1 LPLVDGRTYLGLEPT
16 EDPAHWRLPVVPRL
30 TSGRGALWGGIGLAA
45 AAEAMEASTGRPTV
59 WATAQ
64 YLAFAPPPAVVDLE
78 VHLPVT
84 GHFTSQSRVVGRVDG
99 EEIFTVNAAMGERP
113 TRYRGQWAEFPSV
126 PPPDECPRREDFRYD
141 TADTLMGYVDLRL
154 ARERPT
160 SEVLGTPGDGRS
172 ALWARV
178 PDLDLST
185 TTLAIVGDLVG
196 FGVSQALGERAHG
209 SSLDNT
215 LRIVDLVPTEWVLL
229 DIRVDGVA
237 HGFGHGLVHLWTPDG
252 HLLGTA
258 SQSTIV
264 RP

>member
-1 LPLVDGRTYLGLEPT
+1 VDGRTFLGLEPT
-16 EDPAHWRLPVVPRL
+16 EHPLHWRLPVLPRL

-45 AAEAMEASTGRPTV
+45 AAEAMEHATGRPTV
-59 WATAQ
+59 WASAQ
-64 YLAFAPPPAVVDLE
+64 YLAFASPPSVVDLE

-84 GHFTSQSRVVGRVDG
+84 GHYTSQSRVVGRVGG
-99 EEIFTVNAAMGERP
+99 EEIFTVTAAMGARP
-113 TRYRGQWAEFPSV
+113 TAHAGQWAEFPRV
-126 PPPDECPRREDFRYD
+126 PPPAECPARADFRYD
-141 TADTLMGYVDLRL
+141 TVDTLMGYVDLRL
-154 ARERPT
+154 ARGRPM
-160 SEVLGTPGDGRS
+160 SQFPDTPGDGRS

-178 PDLDLST
+178 RDLDLCT

-196 FGVSQALGERAHG
+196 FGVSQALGERATG

-215 LRIVDLVPTEWVLL
+215 LRIVDLVPTDWVLL
-229 DIRVDGVA
+229 DIRVHGVA
-237 HGFGHGLVHLWTPDG
+237 HGFGHGLIHLWTPDG